1 MSFQPSRFGI
11 TRDQIVRPQR
21 NWESPVPAGIP
32 FNPDNRIISS
42 RQVVLQTTTSGARCL
57 AAYANHECANLSE
70 GQRLHSHE
78 DLYHLGLRWHDASL
92 FGTSGNPLSPL
103 DEKSLRDGLVK
114 EYAITIHAIGAKA
127 AWKGASPAT
136 VLDGLLKMEH
146 AIDVY
151 TSIDP
156 ALPQLLSPRELIRTA
171 RWGRLLPHGF
181 DQPAIGRWLPNGGLI
196 YRETGSSW
204 QALTP
209 LKAAENQFS
218 GANQT

>member
-11 TRDQIVRPQR
+11 PRDQIVRPQR

-32 FNPDNRIISS
+32 FNPDTRIISS

-57 AAYANHECANLSE
+57 AAYANGDLANLPE
-70 GQRLHSHE
+70 GQRSQSHE
-78 DLYHLGLRWHDASL
+78 DLYRLGLRWHDASL
-92 FGTSGNPLSPL
+92 FGTSGKPLSL
-103 DEKSLRDGLVK
+103 EDENDLRNCLIK

-127 AWKGASPAT
+127 AWQGATPAT
-136 VLDGLLKMEH
+136 VLEGLVQMEH
-146 AIDVY
+146 AIDLH

-171 RWGRLLPHGF
+171 RWGRLLPQGF
-181 DQPAIGRWLPNGGLI
+181 DQPAIGRWLPGGGLI
-196 YRETGSSW
+196 YRKTGSSW
-204 QALTP
+204 QALAP